1 MLGQGKSLQQ
11 SSEAVGIDV
20 KTGRKYRDM
29 NTLPSEMKKSHTW
42 RTREDVFKDD
52 WKEIKDMLN
61 INPGLEGKTIL
72 EWFIARA
79 PEKYQNSHLRTL
91 QRRIKMWRATEGP
104 DKEIMFPQLHY
115 PGELSQSDFTHMD
128 DLGVMI
134 RGELFRHLLYHFVLT
149 YSNWET
155 VSICYSE
162 SFESLSEDFQNALW
176 TLGAV
181 PRYHQTDR
189 LTAAVNSPAER
200 EQFKGRYQSLL
211 DHYGVAAKAINRA
224 SPNENGD
231 VEQSHYRFKKA
242 VDQALMLRG
251 NRNFSDLVSYRHF
264 LQTVTDQK
272 NKGRKKKF
280 DEEWKTLG
288 SLPQRRINSYRILQ
302 LKVGPSST
310 IRVNHNI
317 YSVPSRLIGERIKVY
332 VKAST
337 LELYYGSHHLETY
350 PRLRGENKQR
360 IEYRHLIDSLI
371 RKPGA
376 FYNYRYREE
385 LYPNS
390 FFRLAWD
397 SLQKTHPTNSVK
409 IYLNILYLAA
419 NNSEERISGILE
431 ILLRHHME
439 FTIENI
445 EKYLEQPEAAPEI
458 PHVNVRAVD
467 LSDYDKLVK
476 RWQKT
481 STNCLKRFICPGSV
495 LLMNILGK
503 KPLRIITGM
512 KTIWNVF

>member
-11 SSEAVGIDV
+11 SSEAAGIDV
-20 KTGRKYRDM
+20 KTGRKYRNL
-29 NTLPSEMKKSHTW
+29 NTLPGEMKKAHTW
-42 RTREDVFKDD
+42 RTREDVFRDD
-52 WKEIKDMLN
+52 WKEIRKMLEN
-61 INPGLEGKTIL
+61 NPRLEGKTIL
-72 EWFIARA
+72 EWLISRA
-79 PEKYQNSHLRTL
+79 PEKYQTSHLRTL

-104 DKEIMFPQLHY
+104 DKDVIFPQLHY

-128 DLGVMI
+128 DLGI
-134 RGELFRHLLYHFVLT
+134 TINGELFRHLLYHFVLT

-162 SFESLSEDFQNALW
+162 SFESLSEGFQNAMW
-176 TLGAV
+176 VLGAV

-200 EQFKGRYQSLL
+200 DRFKGRYQSLL
-211 DHYGVAAKAINRA
+211 DHYGVAAKAINPA

-242 VDQALMLRG
+242 VDQSLMLRG
-251 NRNFSDLVSYRHF
+251 SRNFSDLASYRHF
-264 LQTVTDQK
+264 LQTVTDQR

-280 DEEWKTLG
+280 DEEWKTL
-288 SLPQRRINSYRILQ
+288 SNLPQRRINSYRVFQ

-317 YSVPSRLIGERIKVY
+317 YSVPSRVIGEKIKVY

-337 LELYYGSHHLETY
+337 LELYYGSRHLETY
-350 PRLRGENKQR
+350 PRLRGENKKH
-360 IEYRHLIDSLI
+360 INYHHLIGSLI

-376 FYNYRYREE
+376 FLNYRYREE

-397 SLQKTHPTNSVK
+397 SLQKTHPANSVK
-409 IYLNILYLAA
+409 MYLKILSLAA
-419 NNSEERISGILE
+419 SHSEEQISDILK

-439 FTIENI
+439 FTIENV
-445 EKYLEQPEAAPEI
+445 EKYLEQPEAVPEI
-458 PHVNVRAVD
+458 PRVNVRTVD
-467 LSDYDKLVK
+467 LSEYDKLVM
-476 RWQKT
+476 R
-481 STNCLKRFICPGSV
+481 
-495 LLMNILGK
+495 
-503 KPLRIITGM
+503 
-512 KTIWNVF
+512 